1 MGGNNLKKIIVGM
14 IIFTLLISL
23 SLPVTG
29 FTADPDEKIQ
39 TIIKQ
44 PIDPKFYPLP
54 GFMSPDHPGFKLQ
67 EAPVKN
73 ILHHQIEVQ
82 SMSDTVIEII
92 QQMDQDL
99 ILGYLEDL
107 VAFGPR
113 VTGEQGCL
121 DAGDYIYNEFES
133 MGLDVRFHDWSYS
146 GYEDRNVEATLEG
159 TNLSSDEIYIIC
171 GHFDSVPDS
180 PGADDDG
187 SGTVIAM
194 AAAYIMSQYSFEHD
208 IRFVTFSGEEEGLL
222 GSHEYAA
229 EADAN
234 GDNIVA
240 VLNADMI
247 GYAET
252 EEDASKARVFENDF
266 SEWVTDF
273 MIDVNSEYDEYI
285 GLEIIPSGYSYGSD
299 HYSFWQFGYSATFT
313 HEYNFNPHWHQPTDT
328 IENMN
333 MTYDVRMSKLLV
345 ASLAEFAQTTI
356 YNTPP
361 MAPTITGPNKGK
373 PEIEYDYEI
382 TTMDMDGDRVYFYVD
397 WDDGYVED
405 WIGPFN
411 SEEIVPLSH
420 MWLEKGVYTVKARAR
435 DTYGAESNWTYYE
448 VTMPR
453 NRAIN
458 NLFLQFLQNHPNLFP
473 ILRLLLGL

>member
-1 MGGNNLKKIIVGM
+1 MKKLFVGII
-14 IIFTLLISL
+14 IITLLVSL

-29 FTADPDEKIQ
+29 FTAGPEQKLK
-39 TIIKQ
+39 TIINQ

-54 GFMSPDHPGFKLQ
+54 GFISPDHPGFKLQ
-67 EAPVKN
+67 EAAVKN
-73 ILHHQIEVQ
+73 LPHHQIEIQ

-92 QQMDQDL
+92 EQMDEDL

-113 VTGEQGCL
+113 VTGEQACL
-121 DAGDYIYNEFES
+121 DAGDWIYDEFES
-133 MGLDVRFHDWSYS
+133 MGLEVRFHDWSYA

-159 TNLSSDEIYIIC
+159 TNISSDEIYIIC
-171 GHFDSVPDS
+171 GHFDSVPGS

-187 SGTVIAM
+187 SGTVVVM
-194 AAAYIMSQYSFEHD
+194 AAAYILSQYSFDHD

-222 GSHEYAA
+222 GSHEYAKDA
-229 EADAN
+229 EAN
-234 GDNIVA
+234 GDNIVG

-252 EEDASKARVFENDF
+252 EFDGNNAKVYENSF
-266 SEWVTDF
+266 SEWLTDYMDDVTT
-273 MIDVNSEYDEYI
+273 EYDEYI
-285 GLEIIPSGYSYGSD
+285 GINIIPSGMSYGSD

-333 MTYDVRMSKLLV
+333 ITYDVKMSKLLV
-345 ASLAEFAQTTI
+345 ACLAELAETTI
-356 YNTPP
+356 ANTAPD
-361 MAPTITGPNKGK
+361 APTLDGPNRGK

-382 TTMDMDGDRVYFYVD
+382 STMDIDGDRVYFYVD
-397 WDDGYVED
+397 WGDGNIEN

-420 MWLEKGVYTVKARAR
+420 MWLEKGVYTVQAQAR
-435 DTYGAESNWTYYE
+435 DTYGAESDWTILE

-453 NRAIN
+453 ARVMY
-458 NLFLQFLQNHPNLFP
+458 NLFLQFLQNHPNIFP
-473 ILRLLLGL
+473 IIRQLLGL

>member
-54 GFMSPDHPGFKLQ
+54 GFISPYHPGFKSQ

-73 ILHHQIEVQ
+73 ILHHQTEVQ

-113 VTGEQGCL
+113 VTGEQACL

-133 MGLDVRFHDWSYS
+133 MGLDVRFHDWSYA
-146 GYEDRNVEATLEG
+146 GYDDRNVEATLEG
-159 TNLSSDEIYIIC
+159 TNASSDEIYIIC

-208 IRFVTFSGEEEGLL
+208 IRFITFSGEEEGLL
-222 GSHEYAA
+222 GSHEYAKD
-229 EADAN
+229 ADAN

-247 GYAET
+247 GYAVSEY
-252 EEDASKARVFENDF
+252 DGNNALVYENEF
-266 SEWVTDF
+266 SEWITDF
-273 MIDVNSEYDEYI
+273 MIDVNSEYDDYI
-285 GLEIIPSGYSYGSD
+285 GLDIIPSGLSYGSD
-299 HYSFWQFGYSATFT
+299 HYSFWQFGFSATFT
-313 HEYNFNPHWHQPTDT
+313 HEYNFNPYWHTPDDT

-333 MTYDVRMSKLLV
+333 MTYDEKMSKLLV